1 MNRKKTTIKL
11 SIYYLLLK
19 ANSKKITLKASAVSS
34 VYSSNA
40 EYNLQI
46 HNFSVI
52 GVFFIILFLPLLNFK
67 YEKQNKKAI
76 KI

>member
-52 GVFFIILFLPLLNFK
+52 GVFFIILFLSLLNFK